1 MTRRTAKVTPGGCG
15 IFVTADE
22 LRSLGINPDDVNSL
36 AYAIGED
43 RIELKTAEKEAPEA

>member
-22 LRSLGINPDDVNSL
+22 LRSLGIDPDDVDSL
-36 AYAIGED
+36 SYAIGED
-43 RIELKTAEKEAPEA
+43 QIELKTVGKEASEA